1 MKRILSIV
9 LTVALLLWQTKD
21 YNALYAMLGEN
32 PYKEDV
38 QMPTQGEFAQRTA
51 GNACSLLAFNVTGGS
66 VSPEGL
72 HATVTM
78 DMQCADAQGNRLR
91 IDDAPISLYR
101 ENDNWKIAYGDMIAL
116 MQGK

>member
-1 MKRILSIV
+1 M
-9 LTVALLLWQTKD
+9 TAALLLWQTKD

-72 HATVTM
+72 RATVTM